1 MTFLSTI
8 NSEINWYLQH
18 KGFIVSEQGYLFIG
32 VYFLGGQTIFP
43 SIPIGRNSRHY
54 QVMFGSGALMRFIF
68 HNSHKQGAVH
78 NPHVEKG

>member
-1 MTFLSTI
+1 MNRDTCLFVFFFL
-8 NSEINWYLQH
+8 E
-18 KGFIVSEQGYLFIG
+18 
-32 VYFLGGQTIFP
+32 GGGSQTTFP

-54 QVMFGSGALMRFIF
+54 QVMFGSGALMRFIV

>member
-1 MTFLSTI
+1 MNRGTYLLVFIFL
-8 NSEINWYLQH
+8 
-18 KGFIVSEQGYLFIG
+18 GGG
-32 VYFLGGQTIFP
+32 GGGQTIFP

-54 QVMFGSGALMRFIF
+54 QVMFGSGAVMRFIV